1 MLAIIIV
8 QFGIIICMYWWTVRT
23 KAEVK
28 MIENVLENVIEG
40 NIDRQ
45 IVIKNNSCMAELC
58 FKINVILE
66 NCKQIITDK
75 TIAEKENKALMT
87 SLSHDI
93 RTPLTSI
100 IGYLDAMI
108 YLDENQEL
116 SREFIETARRK
127 AYLLKQYV
135 DNLFQ
140 WFKLNSKEQQFN
152 LKKIEVVELT
162 KIIFANWIET
172 FEQYH
177 MEYEFVN
184 DIETAYVVIDETAFE
199 RIVNNLIQN
208 VLEHSGA
215 SIIKIGI
222 QKEKENIRLSVEDNG
237 IGISATDQKRIFE
250 RLYKGD
256 VSRSKKGSGL
266 GLAITRKL
274 IDALKGEIH
283 VESEEG
289 MGTKFILQ
297 LECTKDLLGVC
308 ETQDPA

>member
-40 NIDRQ
+40 NIDRR

-75 TIAEKENKALMT
+75 TIAEKENKALMA

-108 YLDENQEL
+108 YLDGNQEL

-140 WFKLNSKEQQFN
+140 WFKLNSKEQQFL

-177 MEYEFVN
+177 VEYEFVN
-184 DIETAYVVIDETAFE
+184 DIETAYVFIDETAFE
-199 RIVNNLIQN
+199 RIMNNLIQN

-215 SIIKIGI
+215 SIIKVGI
-222 QKEKENIRLSVEDNG
+222 HKEKENIRVSVEDNG
-237 IGISATDQKRIFE
+237 IGISATEQKHIFD

-274 IDALKGEIH
+274 VDALKGEIH
-283 VESEEG
+283 VESEER
-289 MGTKFILQ
+289 MGAKFILR
-297 LECTKDLLGVC
+297 LECTGDL
-308 ETQDPA
+308 

>member
-8 QFGIIICMYWWTVRT
+8 QIGIIICMFWWTVKT

-28 MIENVLENVIEG
+28 MVENVLENVIEG
-40 NIDRQ
+40 NFDRR
-45 IVIKNNSCMAELC
+45 IVIKNNSAMAELC
-58 FKINVILE
+58 FKINVILG

-75 TIAEKENKALMT
+75 TIAEKENRALMT

-108 YLDENQEL
+108 YLDGNQEL

-140 WFKLNSKEQQFN
+140 WFKLNSKEQQFDI
-152 LKKIEVVELT
+152 KKIEVVELT

-184 DIETAYVVIDETAFE
+184 DIETAYVLIDETAFE

-215 SIIKIGI
+215 SIIKVGI
-222 QKEKENIRLSVEDNG
+222 HKEKENIRVSVEDNG
-237 IGISATDQKRIFE
+237 IGISATEQKRIFE

-274 IDALKGEIH
+274 VDALKGEIH

-289 MGTKFILQ
+289 MGTKFILR
-297 LECTKDLLGVC
+297 LECTGDL
-308 ETQDPA
+308 

>member
-40 NIDRQ
+40 NIDRR

-108 YLDENQEL
+108 YLDGNQEL

-140 WFKLNSKEQQFN
+140 WFKLNSKEQQFL

-184 DIETAYVVIDETAFE
+184 DIETAYVFIDETAFE
-199 RIVNNLIQN
+199 RIMNNLIQN

-215 SIIKIGI
+215 SIIKVGI
-222 QKEKENIRLSVEDNG
+222 HKEKENIRVSVEDNG
-237 IGISATDQKRIFE
+237 IGISATEQKHIFD

-274 IDALKGEIH
+274 VDTLKGEIH
-283 VESEEG
+283 VESEER
-289 MGTKFILQ
+289 MGAKFILW
-297 LECTKDLLGVC
+297 LECTGDL
-308 ETQDPA
+308 

>member
-40 NIDRQ
+40 NIDRR

-108 YLDENQEL
+108 YLDGNQEL

-140 WFKLNSKEQQFN
+140 WFKLNSKEQQFL

-184 DIETAYVVIDETAFE
+184 DIETAYALIDETAFE

-274 IDALKGEIH
+274 VDALKGEIH

-289 MGTKFILQ
+289 MGTKFIFQ
-297 LECTKDLLGVC
+297 LECTKDL
-308 ETQDPA
+308 

>member
-8 QFGIIICMYWWTVRT
+8 QFGIIICMYWWTDRT

-40 NIDRQ
+40 NIDRR

-108 YLDENQEL
+108 YLDGNQEL

-140 WFKLNSKEQQFN
+140 WFKLNSKEQQFL

-184 DIETAYVVIDETAFE
+184 DIETAYVFIDETAFE
-199 RIVNNLIQN
+199 RIMNNLIQN

-215 SIIKIGI
+215 SIIKVGI
-222 QKEKENIRLSVEDNG
+222 HKEKENIRVSVEDNG
-237 IGISATDQKRIFE
+237 IGISATEQKHIFD

-274 IDALKGEIH
+274 VDALKGEIH
-283 VESEEG
+283 VESEER
-289 MGTKFILQ
+289 MGAKFILR
-297 LECTKDLLGVC
+297 LECTGDL
-308 ETQDPA
+308 

>member
-8 QFGIIICMYWWTVRT
+8 QIGIIICMFWWTVKT

-40 NIDRQ
+40 NFDRR
-45 IVIKNNSCMAELC
+45 IVIKNNSAMAELC
-58 FKINVILE
+58 FKINVILG

-75 TIAEKENKALMT
+75 TIAEKENRALMT

-108 YLDENQEL
+108 YLDGNQEL

-140 WFKLNSKEQQFN
+140 WFKLNSKEQQFDI
-152 LKKIEVVELT
+152 KKIEVVELT

-184 DIETAYVVIDETAFE
+184 DIETAYVLIDETAFE
-199 RIVNNLIQN
+199 RIMNNLIQN

-215 SIIKIGI
+215 SIIKVGI
-222 QKEKENIRLSVEDNG
+222 HKEKENIRVSVEDNG
-237 IGISATDQKRIFE
+237 IGISATEQKRIFE

-256 VSRSKKGSGL
+256 ASRSKKGSGL

-274 IDALKGEIH
+274 VDALKGELH

-289 MGTKFILQ
+289 MGTKFILR
-297 LECTKDLLGVC
+297 LECTGDL
-308 ETQDPA
+308 